1 VLGHAGKQLELR
13 HGKPEGRVGRAGRAT
28 HGSPQP
34 GHDVGHFRTDL
45 LLAFEILR

>member
-13 HGKPEGRVGRAGRAT
+13 HGKPESGVGRAGRAP

-34 GHDVGHFRTDL
+34 GHDVGHFRPDL
-45 LLAFEILR
+45 VPAFEILC